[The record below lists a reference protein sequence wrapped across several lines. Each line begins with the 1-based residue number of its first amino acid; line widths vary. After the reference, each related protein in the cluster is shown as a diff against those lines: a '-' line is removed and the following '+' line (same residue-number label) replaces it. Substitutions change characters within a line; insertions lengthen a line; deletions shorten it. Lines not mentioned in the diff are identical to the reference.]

1 TPAPAPAA
9 PGDAQQ
15 AAQVVFPLVAF
26 GSSDG
31 VDELSARMADDFRR
45 HATGDSRDETDATPT
60 VPAGTPDARLTRY
73 ATTLAADEPAPE
85 PVASPTPAPAGAPD
99 GQAGGSTPPGAPAP
113 GTAAPDAPAPGAGA
127 PAAPDAPQPAPGE
140 LPRQQVTFLLDTSG
154 SMAVDEERGSRLSAV
169 VADLSEVVTALGR
182 ADGTIGLWNYSSQL
196 SPSARTPYRD
206 NVDLTA
212 GDRGDAVNAVLA
224 QLTAGGA
231 TRTYES
237 VLAAY
242 DAAVRAADPAVP
254 NRLVLITDGTDDGAL
269 PLDDARARIAALRGT
284 APVDLSIVAVGDDV
298 DVPALRALAEA
309 GGGRVEQTPSS
320 NGTAVR
326 DALLRLLTA

>member
-1 TPAPAPAA
+1 
-9 PGDAQQ
+9 
-15 AAQVVFPLVAF
+15 
-26 GSSDG
+26 
-31 VDELSARMADDFRR
+31 
-45 HATGDSRDETDATPT
+45 
-60 VPAGTPDARLTRY
+60 
-73 ATTLAADEPAPE
+73 
-85 PVASPTPAPAGAPD
+85 
-99 GQAGGSTPPGAPAP
+99 AGGSTPPGAPAP

-127 PAAPDAPQPAPGE
+127 PDAPQAAPGE